1 MRRQRGARYHIL
13 ARIGRVPIEKARDG
27 LRHRLSDGF
36 CDDGAMPLICPTRQT
51 LMRRKQ
57 VSENAAKQLRQVE
70 TSVGYHRNE
79 KPAAGCPARA
89 KIFAMMSMCP

>member
-1 MRRQRGARYHIL
+1 
-13 ARIGRVPIEKARDG
+13 
-27 LRHRLSDGF
+27 
-36 CDDGAMPLICPTRQT
+36 
-51 LMRRKQ
+51 MRRKQ

-70 TSVGYHRNE
+70 TSVGYHHNE